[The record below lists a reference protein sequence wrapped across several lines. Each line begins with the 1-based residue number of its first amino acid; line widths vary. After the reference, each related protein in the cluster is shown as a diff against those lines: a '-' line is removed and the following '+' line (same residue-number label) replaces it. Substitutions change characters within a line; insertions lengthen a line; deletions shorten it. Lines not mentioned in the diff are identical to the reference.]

1 MANKKMT
8 MTAHYE
14 AIKAML
20 NGEAVENY
28 SVEQAVEF
36 IDGRI
41 AQVAKKNATG
51 GERKL
56 TKTQLENEGTKGV
69 ILEVLSNVTEPVTIA
84 DMQKLSTALG
94 ALSNQKITALVSQL
108 AKANAIERTE
118 VKGKAYFALPSAEVE
133 DTEE

>member
-8 MTAHYE
+8 MTAYYE

-118 VKGKAYFALPSAEVE
+118 VKGKAYFALPSADSAE
-133 DTEE
+133 

>member
-1 MANKKMT
+1 MASKKMT
-8 MTAHYE
+8 MTAQYE
-14 AIKAML
+14 AIKALL
-20 NGEAVENY
+20 NGETVENY

-41 AQVAKKNATG
+41 AQVAKKNAPG

-69 ILEVLSNVTEPVTIA
+69 ILEVLSNTTNPVTIA

-108 AKANAIERTE
+108 VKANAIVRTE
-118 VKGKAYFALPSAEVE
+118 EKGKAYFALP
-133 DTEE
+133 TEE